1 MDIKV
6 GFIGFGLIGG
16 SIARALKKSDSSI
29 YMMVY
34 SRSINPLMQ
43 AKEDGVIDEILSSL
57 NDRLN
62 ECDFIFLCA
71 PVEYNESYLKDIAGL
86 INENCIISD
95 VGSVK
100 SYIYDSVH
108 KLNLDKNFI
117 GGHPMAGSEKTGY
130 SASTDILLQNAY
142 YAITRTDY
150 NTDKDVAKLT
160 ELVRMTG
167 AIPIITDPVTHDY
180 AVAGISHVPH
190 LIASSLVNLVKDN
203 DTDANLMKTLAAGG
217 FKDIT
222 RIASSSAEMW
232 SQICMTNDKQ
242 IVTLLDRYIE
252 SLNNVRNMIIQK
264 NRDGIYNMFI
274 DSKEYRD
281 SIGINKGPISKDYTL
296 YCDIEDKEG
305 AISSITLL
313 LSDNHINIRNI
324 EIIHN
329 REFVNGVL
337 LIAFYDQPSMDLA
350 FNLLS
355 SNNYTIYR

>member
-1 MDIKV
+1 MR
-6 GFIGFGLIGG
+6 F
-16 SIARALKKSDSSI
+16 
-29 YMMVY
+29 Y
-34 SRSINPLMQ
+34 
-43 AKEDGVIDEILSSL
+43 
-57 NDRLN
+57 
-62 ECDFIFLCA
+62 FLCA

-203 DTDANLMKTLAAGG
+203 DTDTNLMKTLAAGG

>member
-1 MDIKV
+1 MNIKV

-117 GGHPMAGSEKTGY
+117 LWPVPKKQ
-130 SASTDILLQNAY
+130 DILLQ
-142 YAITRTDY
+142 R
-150 NTDKDVAKLT
+150 
-160 ELVRMTG
+160 
-167 AIPIITDPVTHDY
+167 
-180 AVAGISHVPH
+180 ISF
-190 LIASSLVNLVKDN
+190 S
-203 DTDANLMKTLAAGG
+203 KTLTMQLQEQ
-217 FKDIT
+217 IT
-222 RIASSSAEMW
+222 IQTRMWQNLPNLSA
-232 SQICMTNDKQ
+232 
-242 IVTLLDRYIE
+242 
-252 SLNNVRNMIIQK
+252 
-264 NRDGIYNMFI
+264 
-274 DSKEYRD
+274 
-281 SIGINKGPISKDYTL
+281 
-296 YCDIEDKEG
+296 
-305 AISSITLL
+305 
-313 LSDNHINIRNI
+313 
-324 EIIHN
+324 
-329 REFVNGVL
+329 
-337 LIAFYDQPSMDLA
+337 
-350 FNLLS
+350 
-355 SNNYTIYR
+355 